1 MKTPEY
7 NNLRESSWRRPL
19 TPTEQAAVEQY
30 LAENPDARADWE
42 VDAQLNRALERLP
55 DAAAVSSNFTARVL
69 ETVRLEAAAAE
80 RERSRGG
87 FAWRNFRRFI
97 PRLAA
102 VALAMG
108 LGVAGW
114 RLHEVKARAE
124 QARNLAGLASVIS
137 ANPEVMANYEPIRR
151 LGGNEVT
158 PDIELIALLQ

>member
-19 TPTEQAAVEQY
+19 TPAERAAVEQY
-30 LAENPDARADWE
+30 LDEHPEARADWE
-42 VDAQLNRALERLP
+42 VEAQLNRALEQLP
-55 DAAAVSSNFTARVL
+55 DAAPVSSNFTARVL
-69 ETVRLEAAAAE
+69 ETVRLEEAAAACE
-80 RERSRGG
+80 PARGR
-87 FAWRNFRRFI
+87 FAWRNLRRWI

-114 RLHEVKARAE
+114 RQHELSVRAA

-137 ANPEVMANYEPIRR
+137 ANPDVMANYEPICR
-151 LGGNEVT
+151 LGGDQVT
-158 PDIELIALLQ
+158 PDTELISLMK